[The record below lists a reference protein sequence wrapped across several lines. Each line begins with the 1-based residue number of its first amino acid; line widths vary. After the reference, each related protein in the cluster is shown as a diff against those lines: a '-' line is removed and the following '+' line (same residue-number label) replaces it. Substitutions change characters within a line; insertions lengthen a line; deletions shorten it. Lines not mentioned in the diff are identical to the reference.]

1 MEGGAN
7 TPYKSLQDQGDGR
20 EQMPRASAGP
30 KLWFDKNRERWTIS
44 DGKSKR
50 RTSCRRHE
58 IRAAEKEL
66 ADYIAEKHTTDNTS
80 KAIADILMAY
90 IDEVV
95 TGKISEKEILSS
107 LKPINKWWGDK
118 FLADVTV
125 ANCRSY
131 ALSRGSAQPSA
142 RNELA
147 YMRAALRHWNK
158 NHAPIVIPEIT
169 MPPRSAARQRVLT
182 RSEAAAFLW
191 SARKIPHIARFFII
205 GWYTGSR
212 KAVILNL
219 RWPMIDLKTR
229 ILLRKPPGAV
239 ETKKRAPPIPIGGRL
254 LAHLRRWKRLDG
266 KRELLIYF
274 PGRSKDGAIQ
284 QNDRAWHKVRELAE
298 LSDDV
303 TPHVL
308 RHTRATEMLK
318 QSVSVWDVAQFLGMS
333 VELVQSTYG
342 HCIPGWLQH
351 AADAR

>member
-1 MEGGAN
+1 
-7 TPYKSLQDQGDGR
+7 
-20 EQMPRASAGP
+20 MPRTPSGP
-30 KLWFDKNRERWTIS
+30 HLWFDKARERWTIS

-66 ADYIAEKHTTDNTS
+66 SLYTAQKHTINNSST
-80 KAIADILMAY
+80 AIADILMAY
-90 IDEVV
+90 IDEQI
-95 TGKISEKEILSS
+95 TGKISEKAALSC
-107 LKPINKWWGDK
+107 LKPLNKWWGDK
-118 FLADVTV
+118 FISDITV
-125 ANCRSY
+125 ANCKAY
-131 ALSRGSAQPSA
+131 AKSRGSAQPSA
-142 RNELA
+142 RNELS
-147 YMRAALRHWNK
+147 YLRAALKHWNK
-158 NHAPIVIPEIT
+158 NHAAIVIPDIE
-169 MPPRSAARQRVLT
+169 MPPRPEGRQRVLT

-191 SARKIPHIARFFII
+191 AARKVPHIGRFFII

-229 ILLRKPPGAV
+229 ILRRKPAGAV
-239 ETKKRAPPIPIGGRL
+239 VTKKRAPPIPIGDRL

-274 PGRSKDGAIQ
+274 PGRSRDGAIQ
-284 QNDRAWHKVRELAE
+284 QNDRGWHKVRELAA

-318 QSVSVWDVAQFLGMS
+318 QGVSVWDVAQYLGMT
-333 VELVQSTYG
+333 VALVQSTYG
-342 HCIPGWLQH
+342 HCIPGWLKG